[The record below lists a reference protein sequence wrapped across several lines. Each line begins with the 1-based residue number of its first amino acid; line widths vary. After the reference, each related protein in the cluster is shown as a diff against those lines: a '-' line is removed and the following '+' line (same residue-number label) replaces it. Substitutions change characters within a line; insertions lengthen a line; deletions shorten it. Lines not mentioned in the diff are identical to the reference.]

1 MFIFSH
7 IQKRKNI
14 NLQNTNPNKKSMAGK
29 YNSMIIAFIMVMM
42 IMTME
47 QANGETSAEC
57 RDRCSQSCAMT
68 GTLPIKC
75 LQTCYNR
82 CHSLPSL
89 AIGNY
94 SFNIDF
100 NLKTIRQKSFETKTK
115 QM

>member
-1 MFIFSH
+1 
-7 IQKRKNI
+7 
-14 NLQNTNPNKKSMAGK
+14 MAGK
-29 YNSMIIAFIMVMM
+29 YNSMIIVFIMVMM
-42 IMTME
+42 IMVME

-82 CHSLPSL
+82 CHSLQSHT
-89 AIGNY
+89 IGNY

-100 NLKTIRQKSFETKTK
+100 SLKTIRQKKF
-115 QM
+115 